1 MGLVSLE
8 ISDHSGFAS
17 VGRSGDG
24 MYLVG
29 MEVMVDVPQYT
40 FAALLWL
47 GRGIVL
53 CVAGLLRIRGIVI
66 GIGILRAGRVVEII
80 CLTLYIATELRP
92 LAGPLRLKLE

>member
-1 MGLVSLE
+1 ME

-47 GRGIVL
+47 GRGIAL

-80 CLTLYIATELRP
+80 CLTLYIVTELRP

>member
-1 MGLVSLE
+1 ME

-40 FAALLWL
+40 FAVLLWL
-47 GRGIVL
+47 GRGIAL

-66 GIGILRAGRVVEII
+66 GIGILRAGRVAGII
-80 CLTLYIATELRP
+80 CRILHIATELRP
-92 LAGPLRLKLE
+92 FAGLLRLLLE

>member
-1 MGLVSLE
+1 MVLPAPEGPVMGM
-8 ISDHSGFAS
+8 H
-17 VGRSGDG
+17 
-24 MYLVG
+24 LVG

-47 GRGIVL
+47 DRGIVL
-53 CVAGLLRIRGIVI
+53 CVAGLLRIREIVI